1 MRFVSKKR
9 SPKESEG
16 VLKPT
21 RHHFSGVH
29 VDTGDC
35 GDHYCPGHSNLFLKC
50 SCGFTQRVVG
60 SEHAE
65 EVKREHRMAV
75 VEYHLG
81 LVFTED
87 DGD

>member
-1 MRFVSKKR
+1 MRFVSRKKQ
-9 SPKESEG
+9 PKESEG

-29 VDTGDC
+29 VDEGDC
-35 GDHYCPGHSNLFLKC
+35 GDHYCSGHSSMSVKC
-50 SCGFTQRVVG
+50 SCGFVQRVTG
-60 SEHAE
+60 HDHAE
-65 EVKREHRMAV
+65 EVMRSHRMAV

-87 DGD
+87 D